1 MKTRLTLLLLLITFI
16 VHAQYDYYYYEPT
29 LMGAGVGTNLVS
41 VVGNDIT
48 PTEISLKVRIKR
60 KHTLQLYMPYF
71 KQTDAFS
78 SKDNAKVDF
87 IQSSLKTKKSLYGLG
102 LDYDYAL
109 QTYSSLDFVIGLRG
123 EVHIH
128 KYRTNLTSKH
138 PVENNYNNIEYTHR
152 SEESTNYIISPNAG
166 LRLNFNQF
174 TVDAKFLL
182 SMLSSRGDVDNF
194 VENKTGQQPS
204 MSSTTTEWSDKT
216 SNKFKL
222 KPAVVMSV
230 GYYF

>member
-16 VHAQYDYYYYEPT
+16 AHAQYDYYYHEPT
-29 LMGAGVGTNLVS
+29 LVGGGVGSNLVS

-48 PTEISLKVRIKR
+48 PAEISMRLRIKR

-71 KQTDAFS
+71 KQTNAFN
-78 SKDNAKVDF
+78 SKNNAEVDF
-87 IQSSLKTKKSLYGLG
+87 IQSSLKTKKSLYGVG

-109 QTYSSLDFVIGLRG
+109 QTYSSLDFVVGLRA
-123 EVHIH
+123 EFHLH
-128 KYRTNLTSKH
+128 KYRTNLTNKH
-138 PVENNYNNIEYTHR
+138 PVANNYNNIEYTH
-152 SEESTNYIISPNAG
+152 SSQESTNYIISPNAG

-182 SMLSSRGDVDNF
+182 SMLSSRGDVDNL
-194 VENKTGQQPS
+194 VERKTGQQPN
-204 MSSTTTEWSDKT
+204 MSSTTTEWSDKI

-222 KPAVVMSV
+222 KPGVVMSV